1 LTNFGLG
8 CGISRNLLSRNAKL
22 QQNTEIKL
30 VTQYYR
36 IQPEQEQY
44 MEFKLDSFDFLDK
57 LGEKYELSD
66 LGKPIQHD
74 WLPIKGKFYPR
85 VNATKAPDITTW
97 QTNFLVLN
105 QKAFDALKVML
116 EALGELLPLEVES
129 DTYYLFNPLVRLP
142 DEAIDLENSEYEYH
156 QTEEEP
162 VGFKVLNFNA
172 ANIPED
178 KPLFCVQ
185 NDFAYNLYC
194 DERFRKLVS
203 ENGLNGLYFNTT
215 LIEPY
220 FK

>member
-1 LTNFGLG
+1 MAFKHE
-8 CGISRNLLSRNAKL
+8 RKD
-22 QQNTEIKL
+22 

-44 MEFKLDSFDFLDK
+44 MEFKLDGFDFLNK

-74 WLPIKGKFYPR
+74 WQPITGKFYPR
-85 VNATKAPDITTW
+85 VNATKDPDITTW

-105 QKAFDALKVML
+105 QKAYDALKVTL
-116 EALGELLPLEVES
+116 EPLGELLPLEVES
-129 DTYYLFNPLVRLP
+129 GSFYLFNPLVRLP
-142 DEAIDLENSEYEYH
+142 DDAIDLETSEYEYH

-172 ANIPED
+172 INIPED
-178 KPLFCVQ
+178 KPLFCMQ

-194 DERFRKLVS
+194 DERFKKMVEENWLSGLV
-203 ENGLNGLYFNTT
+203 FNST
-215 LIEPY
+215 LIDPY